1 MMAEPLLAG
10 ILLGGVAAWGLLA
23 LVGLWQERR
32 KVEEPA
38 TRDDDKLQIILSV
51 VSGCMVMIEF
61 SEPVKV
67 LVLTPVVAMRF
78 FQDGKR
84 AAARA
89 MEHPPA
95 AEVEGT

>member
-1 MMAEPLLAG
+1 MAVEPLLAG
-10 ILLGGVAAWGLLA
+10 ILLGGVAAWAILA
-23 LVGLWQERR
+23 VVGWWQERR
-32 KVEEPA
+32 KAKESSG
-38 TRDDDKLQIILSV
+38 RDDDKLQITLSV
-51 VSGCMVMIEF
+51 VHGCAVMIEF

-95 AEVEGT
+95 AEGP